1 MSWFKDFFSSQGTAL
16 LDFVQQNDRPIF
28 KYISDVSE
36 AEIESTETEAREL
49 AQKAD
54 RVSRYIDAIELKAD
68 AVEEIFTANV
78 KLETKV
84 IDLSKT
90 FNAANQKLI
99 PKRREYRKIP
109 RNFRVGANA
118 IRGNQSGQKLLNGWI
133 D

>member
-1 MSWFKDFFSSQGTAL
+1 MSWFKSFFSAQGTAL

-36 AEIESTETEAREL
+36 SEIQSTETEAKEL
-49 AQKAD
+49 AEKAE

-68 AVEEIFTANV
+68 AVEEIFNANV

-84 IDLSKT
+84 IGLSQT
-90 FNAANQKLI
+90 FNTANQRLI

-109 RNFRVGANA
+109 RTFRVGANA

-133 D
+133 E

>member
-1 MSWFKDFFSSQGTAL
+1 MNWLTGFLSSQGTAL

-36 AEIESTETEAREL
+36 AEIEMTEAEAKEL
-49 AQKAD
+49 TERAS
-54 RVSRYIDAIELKAD
+54 RVTRYIDAIEQKAD
-68 AVEEIFTANV
+68 AVEELFNANV

-84 IDLSKT
+84 IGLSQT
-90 FNAANQKLI
+90 FNTANQRLI

-118 IRGNQSGQKLLNGWI
+118 VRGRVGQQLLNGWME
-133 D
+133 